1 MFTLFLKNRE
11 FKNQRGF
18 DFFFNFKFQNQL
30 EKSQDTPS
38 GGLYIYVVHLIKHQ
52 KDR

>member
-1 MFTLFLKNRE
+1 MFTLFLNNRE
-11 FKNQRGF
+11 FKTQRSF

-30 EKSQDTPS
+30 EKSQATPS
-38 GGLYIYVVHLIKHQ
+38 RGLYIYIGHLIKHQ